1 MPDLMNIDDFKV
13 RLGAG
18 GSRPNQFKVWLK
30 FPSPIPT
37 ADSDN
42 FLVTAASLPASNVNP
57 AIVQYRGREV
67 KMAGERTFDPWT
79 ITVIN
84 DTKMSL
90 RSKFEQ
96 WSNMMN
102 IRSNN
107 GGITHPSEYM
117 VDCKVEQ
124 LDRNNESIRLYE
136 MRGAFPITVSE
147 VGLSYG
153 LNDVISEFTVTFQYQ
168 YFEVMAPS
176 FTPVKP
182 ANRNALG
189 VNS

>member
-1 MPDLMNIDDFKV
+1 MNIDQFKT

-18 GSRPNQFKVWLK
+18 GARPNQFKVWLT
-30 FPSPIPT
+30 FPTGIAPS
-37 ADSDN
+37 DSDN

-57 AIVQYRGREV
+57 AIVLYRGREL
-67 KMAGERTFDPWT
+67 KLAGERTFDPWT

-90 RSKFEQ
+90 RAKFEQ

-102 IRSNN
+102 IRTNN
-107 GGITHPSEYM
+107 GGVTLPTKYM
-117 VDCKVEQ
+117 VDMKVEQ

-136 MRGAFPITVSE
+136 FKGAFPITVSE

-168 YFEVMAPS
+168 YFDVKSPS
-176 FTPVKP
+176 FAPVTPSNDN
-182 ANRNALG
+182 ANG